1 MCQAQNKYECEVK
14 IMDEMKTSAEKL
26 IVIIQSLSEAE
37 AERLLYLVE
46 GTRIGEAVAKTTAA
60 WKGVSGWT

>member
-1 MCQAQNKYECEVK
+1 
-14 IMDEMKTSAEKL
+14 MDEMKTSAEKL

-60 WKGVSGWT
+60 